1 MRILWD
7 IKEFNQKGENI
18 EEIQSIDLVAGW
30 DKEDAGKKMPTALF
44 VMFDGEYEGC
54 YQIDCDKKK
63 FKEAKEN
70 YNEIIDSLL
79 VKGYAKASWFKMIWS

>member
-7 IKEFNQKGENI
+7 IKEFNLKGENI
-18 EEIQSIDLVAGW
+18 EEIQHIDLVAGW
-30 DKEDAGKKMPTALF
+30 NKEDAGNEIPTALF

-79 VKGYAKASWFKMIWS
+79 VNGYAKASWFKIIWD